1 LLRESLVTDSIAP
14 APARPHPC
22 SIGQSGLPPTPSDPL
37 PNRYLLSGVVLW
49 MAVLP
54 AVGAAQ
60 AAATADPTVLVTR
73 SPEPLAVPRLHGPI
87 TLDGRP
93 DEAAWQTALRL
104 PAVMQTPTFG
114 AAPSEATEF
123 LIAYDDDYL
132 YFACIARDSDPKGI
146 RAPSLKRDDGGF
158 SSDWCTINLDT
169 FNDKETALV
178 FGTSPAGIR
187 TDAVFA
193 DDGQAPGNFNW
204 NAFWDAAVHRDPLG
218 WSAEIRIP
226 FTSLRFNDPDDA
238 GRVIM
243 GVAAWR
249 LIARKIEVVTFPAI
263 SNQWGTTSML
273 RASRFQE
280 VVLEGVSPRRPV
292 YVTPYALGGQGR
304 SHRLKADGATWMARD
319 DDVHDLGLD
328 LKYSPTSN
336 LTLDLTVNTDF
347 AQVEADDQQV
357 NLTRFSL
364 FFPEKRLFFQERA
377 AIFDFSLG
385 GHERLFHSR
394 RIGIVAGHQV
404 PILAGARVV
413 GRVGD
418 WDVGALNMQ
427 TRATALA
434 PRENMGVLRVR
445 RRALNENSYVG
456 GIVTTRVSDASSARN
471 LVYGLDARLRLFGQ
485 DYLTL
490 NWAQSVEDD
499 GAGALHREPDLA
511 GALAGALDRGLAR
524 VAWVRRGLDGLV
536 YDLELARVGAD
547 FEPGLGFLFRD
558 AHARAVGRVSH
569 GWRPG
574 EASPLLRYA
583 ATLAGDVYRRAADG
597 SVESARVQPQ
607 GTFQLKAGHAV
618 TGAVTARYE
627 DLTAAF
633 HLSSEAS
640 VPAGDYRFAIA
651 SVTYAP
657 PSADL
662 FRLSLSA
669 EAGGY
674 FDGRLVSTSVS
685 PTWNASKHLE
695 LTGTYRLDQVRFPD
709 RDQAFAAHV
718 ARLRT
723 EVRLDTR
730 LSGAAFVQYNS
741 AANLVSMNTR
751 LRYNPA
757 EGHDLYVV
765 WNQGLNS
772 DLDIREP
779 RLPRTDTRTILVKYS
794 RTFTLAGRAAR

>member
-1 LLRESLVTDSIAP
+1 
-14 APARPHPC
+14 
-22 SIGQSGLPPTPSDPL
+22 L
-37 PNRYLLSGVVLW
+37 PNRYLLSAVVLW
-49 MAVLP
+49 MAGFP
-54 AVGAAQ
+54 TEGEPQ
-60 AAATADPTVLVTR
+60 EAAAADPHVLAAR
-73 SPEPLAVPRLHGPI
+73 SPDALVVPRLHGPI

-93 DEAAWQTALRL
+93 DEAAWEAALRL
-104 PAVMQTPTFG
+104 PAVMQTPTLG

-123 LIAYDDDYL
+123 LLAYDDEYL
-132 YFACIARDSDPKGI
+132 YFACIARDSDPTGI
-146 RAPSLKRDDGGF
+146 RDPSLKRDDGGF
-158 SSDWCTINLDT
+158 NSDWCVINLDT
-169 FNDKETALV
+169 FNDKETALI
-178 FGTSPAGIR
+178 FGTTPAGIR

-193 DDGQAPGNFNW
+193 DDGQATGNFNW
-204 NAFWDAAVHRDPLG
+204 NTFWDAAVHRDQLG

-226 FTSLRFNDPDDA
+226 FTSLRFNEPDDA

-249 LIARKIEVVTFPAI
+249 LIARKIEVITFPAI
-263 SNQWGTTSML
+263 SNQWGITSML

-280 VVLEGVSPRRPV
+280 IALEGVAPRRPV

-304 SHRLKADGATWMARD
+304 SHRLDDAGTTWEARN
-319 DDVHDLGLD
+319 DDVRDLGLD

-377 AIFDFSLG
+377 AIFDFTLG

-394 RIGIVAGHQV
+394 RIGIVGGHQV

-434 PRENMGVLRVR
+434 PQENMGVLRVR
-445 RRALNENSYVG
+445 RRALNEYSYVG
-456 GIVTTRVSDASSARN
+456 GILTTRMAGASSAWN

-485 DYLTL
+485 DYLTV
-490 NWAQSVEDD
+490 NWAQSFEDD
-499 GAGALHREPDLA
+499 RAGAPTMERGP
-511 GALAGALDRGLAR
+511 AGALDRGLAR
-524 VAWVRRGLDGLV
+524 IAWARRGLDGLV

-558 AHARAVGRVSH
+558 GHARAVGRISH

-574 EASPLLRYA
+574 QGSPLLRYA
-583 ATLAGDVYRRAADG
+583 ATLNGDVYRRDIDG

-607 GTFQLKAGHAV
+607 GTVQLKAGHTV
-618 TGAVTARYE
+618 TGAVTVRYE
-627 DLTAAF
+627 DLAAAF
-633 HLSSEAS
+633 DLSNDAS
-640 VPAGDYRFAIA
+640 VPAGDYRFTIA
-651 SVTYAP
+651 GVSYAP

-662 FRLSLSA
+662 FRVSVSA

-674 FDGRLVSTSVS
+674 FDGRLVSASVS

-709 RDQAFAAHV
+709 RDQAFTAHV

-730 LSGAAFVQYNS
+730 ISGAAFVQYNS
-741 AANLVSMNTR
+741 AASLVSMNTR

-757 EGHDLYVV
+757 EGHDLFVV

-794 RTFTLAGRAAR
+794 RTFTLAR